1 MTNMFSE
8 DAFEDID
15 PLDAVEQGLVDA
27 GWGAQRDD
35 EECLQSSVPTRWG
48 ECPALFV
55 WRPDLPAV
63 QLSVSLDMKAPTTR
77 REALCE
83 LVARIN
89 EHLWLGH
96 FEFWIDERAIFFRH
110 TLPLA
115 NRLHPESGEIDA
127 VLTAA
132 SEAIETYLPAFNFVA
147 WAGQS
152 PDKALESAL
161 VRPDGEA

>member
-1 MTNMFSE
+1 MTTFVTDQALDE
-8 DAFEDID
+8 HD
-15 PLDAVEQGLVDA
+15 PLDAVEEGLVDA

-63 QLSVSLDMKAPTTR
+63 QLSVSLDMKAPTGR

-83 LVARIN
+83 LVTRIN

-115 NRLHPESGEIDA
+115 DRGQPESGEIDA
-127 VLTAA
+127 VLNAA
-132 SEAIETYLPAFNFVA
+132 RDAIETYLPAFNFVA
-147 WAGQS
+147 WAGQA
-152 PDKALESAL
+152 PEQALESAL